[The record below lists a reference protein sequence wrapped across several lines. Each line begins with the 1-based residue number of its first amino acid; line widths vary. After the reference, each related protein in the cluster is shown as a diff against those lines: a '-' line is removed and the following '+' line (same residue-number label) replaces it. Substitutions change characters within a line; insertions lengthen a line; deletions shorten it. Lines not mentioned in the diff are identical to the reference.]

1 MRVAGSDYLWFYMS
15 QIVGVNS
22 KGRERRSGPMA
33 EHSSCLSPPAISSR
47 EASKVFAVLKEKPC
61 DNFFNFK
68 VPASPFLSLFQT
80 ATTTTPA
87 KERIPH
93 R

>member
-1 MRVAGSDYLWFYMS
+1 
-15 QIVGVNS
+15 
-22 KGRERRSGPMA
+22 MA
-33 EHSSCLSPPAISSR
+33 EHSSCLSPPGISVFR
-47 EASKVFAVLKEKPC
+47 KAYKVFKMAESKNLVTNL
-61 DNFFNFK
+61 FNFK

-93 R
+93 L